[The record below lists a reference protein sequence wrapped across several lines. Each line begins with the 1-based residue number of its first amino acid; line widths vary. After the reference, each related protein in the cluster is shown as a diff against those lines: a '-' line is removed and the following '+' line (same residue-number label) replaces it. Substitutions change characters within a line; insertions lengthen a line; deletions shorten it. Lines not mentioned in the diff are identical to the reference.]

1 MAPIPR
7 EYHVDRNGTVFIQ
20 CQASY
25 DASNLDLVY
34 VWKFNGE
41 LIDFGRD
48 TLLRKVWTFNDQRVS
63 FKKAIDVAIFPLT
76 LREQLCKKI

>member
-1 MAPIPR
+1 MTLGPLFVVNQTRGITFSEGVYMAPIPR

-34 VWKFNGE
+34 VWKFNGK
-41 LIDFGRD
+41 LIDFERD
-48 TLLRKVWTFNDQRVS
+48 TLLKKVWTLNYQ
-63 FKKAIDVAIFPLT
+63 KL
-76 LREQLCKKI
+76 

>member
-41 LIDFGRD
+41 LIDFERD
-48 TLLRKVWTFNDQRVS
+48 TLLKKV
-63 FKKAIDVAIFPLT
+63 
-76 LREQLCKKI
+76 